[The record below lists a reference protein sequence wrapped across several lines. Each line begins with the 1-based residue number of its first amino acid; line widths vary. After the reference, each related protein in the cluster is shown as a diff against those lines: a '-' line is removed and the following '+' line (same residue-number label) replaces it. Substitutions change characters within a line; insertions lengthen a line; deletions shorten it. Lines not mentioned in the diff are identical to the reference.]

1 MADPNDGEELI
12 SRVPTLGDLLF
23 LCRKLNEAGAKY
35 IVIGGWAVIQHG
47 YGRTTEDI
55 DDLLRS

>member
-1 MADPNDGEELI
+1 MADPNDGEELV
-12 SRVPTLGDLLF
+12 SRVPTLDDLLF

-55 DDLLRS
+55 DDLLRP